1 VTFQLCENIM
11 HALLDGDINTM
22 FYIDEVGSLNN
33 LYMFIEY
40 ITFLFVH
47 SFILVLVYINCIFCL
62 FVMFY
67 GIVTELL

>member
-1 VTFQLCENIM
+1 M